1 MYQRVPKAPPL
12 FPGDRRV
19 NQAQAHHV
27 RTVWSSYDQRSQ
39 IRVDRR
45 RRHGWTRLLFCPPG
59 RLAKLAWR
67 SLRNGVED
75 LIGLTA

>member
-1 MYQRVPKAPPL
+1 MYQKVPKAPPL

-19 NQAQAHHV
+19 NQTQAHHI

-45 RRHGWTRLLFCPPG
+45 RRM
-59 RLAKLAWR
+59 AKLTLQA
-67 SLRNGVED
+67 LRNGFRD
-75 LIGLTA
+75 LLGLTA